1 MKLLRTGVHAANAH
15 PSVLNFITGK
25 YVIRSR
31 DSMSIVFNEMQSTI
45 TLHTKN
51 TTYQMQIDRYG
62 FLLHLYYGKRTD
74 GCMDYLLTY
83 YDRGFSGNPYDAG
96 SDKTYSMDSLP
107 QEFPSLGTGDYR
119 TPACIIKNTDR
130 TYSSDFRYVSHTV
143 RDGKYALD
151 GLPAVYADPEEAQTH
166 EVVLED
172 RVTGVRAVLLYGTL
186 PEYDIITRSV
196 RIINASKGHISVK
209 KLAPACLD
217 MLCGQYDFI
226 TFYGRH
232 AMERNVQRT
241 PVGHGVSKIG
251 SLRGASSH
259 QYNPAVIV
267 AEHDTTEDAG
277 GCYGMA
283 FVYSGGF
290 QSEAGQDQ
298 YYQTRVLMGLSEEQF
313 AYPLN
318 AGEEFQSPEVI
329 MSYSSEGLAKLS
341 QNFHRCIRTHLCRGK
356 YKDAVR
362 PILLNSWE
370 ASYFDFTGESLL
382 ALARQAADLGIEMFV
397 MDDGWFGNRNSEF
410 SGLGDWKVNEEK
422 LGCTLGELIGKINAM
437 GMKFGL
443 WIEPEMVNEDSD
455 LYRAHPD
462 WAFVIP
468 GRRPNRSR
476 HQLVLDFSRREVT
489 DYIFDQIC
497 AVLDQGKV
505 EYIKW
510 DMNRSIADVYSATAD
525 SQGRVLHDYVLG
537 LYRFLERLVN
547 RYPDILIEG
556 CSGGGGRFDA
566 GMLYYTPQIWCSDN
580 TDPVDRLEI
589 QYGTSFIYPSSSVG
603 AHVSASPNHQTGR
616 VTSLKTRGTVAM
628 AGIFGYELDLNRLA
642 EEEKQ
647 EIRQQIRKYKKYAA
661 LVQKGLYYRLTN
673 PQTDNQGAWEFV
685 SEDRREALVQVVGI
699 RKHANMT
706 VDYIRVKGL
715 RENTLYRETG
725 SGKLYNSTAL
735 QEIGI
740 PKPVLNG
747 EYQAYQWHF
756 VQEEPLLNDSA
767 GRP

>member
-1 MKLLRTGVHAANAH
+1 
-15 PSVLNFITGK
+15 
-25 YVIRSR
+25 
-31 DSMSIVFNEMQSTI
+31 MSIVYNEAQKTI

-51 TTYQMQIDRYG
+51 TTYQMQIDKYG
-62 FLLHLYYGKRTD
+62 FLLHLYYGRKAD

-96 SDKTYSMDSLP
+96 NDKTYSMDSLP

-130 TYSSDFRYVSHTV
+130 TYCSDFRYESHSI
-143 RDGKYALD
+143 RDGKYSLK
-151 GLPAVYADPEEAQTH
+151 GLPAVYADDDEAQTL

-172 RVTGVRAVLLYGTL
+172 RVTGVRAVLLYGVL

-196 RIINASKGHISVK
+196 RIVNASNGHISVK

-217 MLCGQYDFI
+217 MVGGQYDFL

-232 AMERNVQRT
+232 AMERNLQRM
-241 PVGHGVSKIG
+241 PIGHGVQKIG
-251 SLRGASSH
+251 STRGSSSH
-259 QYNPAVIV
+259 QYNPAVIM
-267 AEHDTTEDAG
+267 AEHEATEDAG
-277 GCYGMA
+277 SCYAMA
-283 FVYSGGF
+283 FVYSGSF

-298 YYQTRVLMGLSEEQF
+298 YYQTRLLMGFSEEQF

-329 MSYSSEGLAKLS
+329 MSYSGKGLAKLS
-341 QNFHRCIRTHLCRGK
+341 QNLHRCMRSHLCRGK
-356 YKDAVR
+356 YKEIVR

-382 ALARQAADLGIEMFV
+382 KLASEAAKLGIEMFV
-397 MDDGWFGNRNSEF
+397 MDDGWFGQRDSDLR
-410 SGLGDWKVNEEK
+410 GLGDWKVNEKK
-422 LGCTLGELIGKINAM
+422 LGCSLGELIGKINDM
-437 GMKFGL
+437 GLKFGI

-455 LYRAHPD
+455 LYREHPD

-476 HQLVLDFSRREVT
+476 HQLVLDFSRKEVV
-489 DYIFDQIC
+489 DYIYDQIC
-497 AVLDQGKV
+497 AVLDQGNV

-537 LYRFLERLVN
+537 LYDFLERLVQ
-547 RYPDILIEG
+547 RYPNILLEG

-580 TDPVDRLEI
+580 TDAIDRLEI
-589 QYGTSFIYPSSSVG
+589 QYGTSFIM
-603 AHVSASPNHQTGR
+603 
-616 VTSLKTRGTVAM
+616 KTRGTVAL
-628 AGIFGYELDLNRLA
+628 AGTFGYELNLNELS
-642 EEEKQ
+642 EEDKA
-647 EIRQQIRKYKKYAA
+647 EIRRQIAEYKKYAD
-661 LVQKGLYYRLTN
+661 LVQKGTYYRLTN

-685 SEDRREALVQVVGI
+685 SGDQKEALVQVVGI
-699 RKHANMT
+699 KKHANMT
-706 VDYIRVKGL
+706 VDYIKVKGL
-715 RENTLYRETG
+715 KENTMYREETT
-725 SGKLYNSTAL
+725 GKLYNSTAL
-735 QEIGI
+735 REAGV
-740 PKPVLNG
+740 PKPVLHG

-756 VQEEPLLNDSA
+756 VEEDQ
-767 GRP
+767 